1 MTHRIPAFNMT
12 FYTPRQRHSTP
23 QPASN
28 LVKGPEGGSGEVV
41 VALGGRDSVVD
52 MMMVVV
58 GKNESRSW
66 MLDDFGSD
74 RVVAGSFQG
83 RGDASE

>member
-1 MTHRIPAFNMT
+1 M
-12 FYTPRQRHSTP
+12 
-23 QPASN
+23 
-28 LVKGPEGGSGEVV
+28 V